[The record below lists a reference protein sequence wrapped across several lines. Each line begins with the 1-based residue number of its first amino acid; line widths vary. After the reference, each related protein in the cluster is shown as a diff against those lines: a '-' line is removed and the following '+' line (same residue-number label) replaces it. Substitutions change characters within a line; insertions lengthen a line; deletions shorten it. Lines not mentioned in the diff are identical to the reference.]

1 MKIRYSAY
9 STSMIFYTETLN
21 LKPGI
26 VVIFSKKFEGNPL
39 TIGLSYSLIC
49 LHVQINDNI
58 IIVNCLMRNAPK
70 IDIVV
75 Y

>member
-1 MKIRYSAY
+1 MIDSYLSWGKGEYVPLSMKIRYSAY

-39 TIGLSYSLIC
+39 TIDWATVLSVCMY
-49 LHVQINDNI
+49 
-58 IIVNCLMRNAPK
+58 R
-70 IDIVV
+70 
-75 Y
+75 